1 MKPTILIVGDPLES
15 LNYATDSSLAMAEG
29 AIDLGFAVHWSTA
42 ADLELLNG
50 SVIVKNRVII
60 EKINKTLPPS
70 MVTMPVGHLVP
81 LSGYRKVFVRKDP
94 PFDESYTDLC
104 WFLLQLENNRVV
116 NAPQAL
122 LLQHEK
128 LAPSMLAKAGIIPE
142 YALVP
147 GLVSKNTESLRLFA
161 LELFSTAN
169 SLLSSLQNLPDFKS
183 FIFRVLVKPWRGH
196 GGRGIQT
203 FSCMK
208 EVQNWLSHAEKD
220 HATGELKDLYILQP
234 LLPEIFS
241 EGDRRVFVVNG
252 KVAFDFVRKPAAGK
266 VEANLAQGGSAELRA
281 MTPEQKRL
289 SDKIAIELKRQGIL
303 LAGLDFIGD
312 RLTEVNIT
320 SPTGIRTFES
330 LTRTPIA
337 KTIMQDLLGE

>member
-50 SVIVKNRVII
+50 SVIVKNIVII

-70 MVTMPVGHLVP
+70 AVTMPVGHSVS
-81 LSGYRKVFVRKDP
+81 LSGYKKVFVRKDP

-128 LAPSMLAKAGIIPE
+128 LAPSLLAKAGIIPE

-169 SLLSSLQNLPDFKS
+169 SLLSSLQNLPDYKS
-183 FIFRVLVKPWRGH
+183 FIYRVLVKPWRGH

-203 FSCMK
+203 FSSMQ
-208 EVQNWLSHAEKD
+208 EVLNWLSHAEKEP
-220 HATGELKDLYILQP
+220 ATGALKDLFILQP

-266 VEANLAQGGSAELRA
+266 IEANLAQGGSAELRT
-281 MTPEQKRL
+281 MTIEQKKL

>member
-70 MVTMPVGHLVP
+70 MVTMPVGDPVA
-81 LSGYRKVFVRKDP
+81 LSGYKKVFVRKDP

-104 WFLLQLENNRVV
+104 WLLLQLENNQVV

-128 LAPSMLAKAGIIPE
+128 LAPSMLAKAEIIPE

-203 FSCMK
+203 FSSMK
-208 EVQNWLSHAEKD
+208 ELQNWLSDAEKD
-220 HATGELKDLYILQP
+220 PATGALKDLFILQP

-266 VEANLAQGGSAELRA
+266 IEANLAQGGSAELRA

-289 SDKIAIELKRQGIL
+289 SEKIAIELKRQGIL

-330 LTRTPIA
+330 LTSTPIA